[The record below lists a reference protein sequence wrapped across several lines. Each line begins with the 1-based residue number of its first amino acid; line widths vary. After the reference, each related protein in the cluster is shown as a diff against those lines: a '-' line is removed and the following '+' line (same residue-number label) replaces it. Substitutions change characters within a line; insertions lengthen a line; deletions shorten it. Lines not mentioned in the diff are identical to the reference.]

1 MNTELKDIY
10 FTHRY
15 TNIAI
20 KHNSLLLWTNI
31 CLTICLLEEPQ
42 LK

>member
-1 MNTELKDIY
+1 MNMELKDIY
-10 FTHRY
+10 FTYRH

-20 KHNSLLLWTNI
+20 KHNNLLLRTNI
-31 CLTICLLEEPQ
+31 YLTICLLKELQ